1 MKKSLAF
8 PGRPVWIAVAVS
20 LTVLLLPAATAA
32 STSSGC
38 SQQDSTFCISAGLTA
53 TSNPPGR
60 IAAAPVSLD
69 FSVSNTST
77 STAQAYWLHSA
88 ALTLASNGIASP
100 PTLTASAQLPN
111 GLLLA
116 GGGTCSS
123 PAYTDCPGGHG
134 SIVAIATLFGN
145 STPASGTFGIAKIV
159 NRNPPSPGDYG
170 DYDVTLNVTLC
181 VPPYPCFDTS
191 TVSEATIAQPSG
203 GAPPAVAFQITTDGT
218 APFANGTVSYAL
230 NSFSFHVDG
239 QSSQLAG
246 GPAGQTYTIL
256 ALPVDC
262 GTASGSS
269 SFASHNSVT
278 VAIPESVTVTG
289 CPTAVLPP
297 PVVSGTSASFDGSG
311 SSTPVAGRTITH
323 WDWTFGDG
331 TTAVTTVPTVKHT
344 YVPGSTYAASLV
356 VRDSAGARSS
366 SAEVSAP
373 IPVECLVP
381 KVTGKPLA
389 RAKRALA
396 KAHCSVGK
404 VTHAYSR
411 VKSGVV
417 LAQKPTPGKRL
428 PKGAKVGL
436 VVSKG
441 KRS

>member
-8 PGRPVWIAVAVS
+8 VTGVAVS
-20 LTVLLLPAATAA
+20 LIVLVLPAATAA

-38 SQQDSTFCISAGLTA
+38 SPQDATFCISAGLTG
-53 TSNPPGR
+53 TSNPPGL

-100 PTLTASAQLPN
+100 PSLTASAQLPN

-116 GGGTCSS
+116 GGGTCTS

-134 SIVAIATLFGN
+134 SMVAIATIFGN
-145 STPASGTFGIAKIV
+145 STPASGTFGVAKIV

-191 TVSEATIAQPSG
+191 TGTEVTIAQPADG
-203 GAPPAVAFQITTDGT
+203 VPAAVAFHITTDGS
-218 APFANGTVSYAL
+218 APFAGGTVSYAL
-230 NSFSFHVDG
+230 SSFSFHVDG
-239 QSSQLAG
+239 QSNQLEG

-269 SFASHNSVT
+269 SFTSHNSVT

-289 CPTAVLPP
+289 CPTAVLPS
-297 PVVSGTSASFDGSG
+297 PVVNGTSASFDGSG
-311 SSTPVAGRTITH
+311 SSTPVTGRTITH

-331 TTAVTTVPTVKHT
+331 TTAVTTIPTVHHT

-356 VRDSAGARSS
+356 VKDSAGARSS
-366 SAEVSAP
+366 SAAVDAP
-373 IPVECLVP
+373 IPVECVVP
-381 KVTGKPLA
+381 KVKGKPLP
-389 RAKRALA
+389 RAKRAL
-396 KAHCSVGK
+396 KTSHCSVGK

-411 VKSGVV
+411 VKSGLV
-417 LAQKPTPGKRL
+417 LATKPSAGKRL
-428 PKGAKVGL
+428 RKGARVGL

-441 KRS
+441 RRS